1 MKRKPLPPQ
10 DYLLKRLRY
19 EPETGKLYWRER
31 AVEEFP
37 SQRHALTWNT
47 RYANQEAMCT
57 EIKSSGYLQGYIN
70 NVPYIAHRTIFKM
83 LHGTEPY
90 EIDHDDHNRK
100 NNRPNNLVAVT
111 HEKNSQNQTPRKNN
125 TSGCMGVSWQPHA
138 NKWKVK
144 ISNKHI
150 GYANTFEE
158 AVAMREQAM
167 IDHNYHPNHGK

>member
-37 SQRHALTWNT
+37 SRRHALSWNT
-47 RYANQEAMCT
+47 RYAGKEAFNRPMKN
-57 EIKSSGYLQGYIN
+57 EYLVGTIDDSIY
-70 NVPYIAHRTIFKM
+70 VTHRIIFKM
-83 LHGTEPY
+83 LHGWEPV
-90 EIDHDDHNRK
+90 EIDHDDRNRQ
-100 NNRPNNLVAVT
+100 NNRPSNLVASDHVANN
-111 HEKNSQNQTPRKNN
+111 KNQKLRSTN
-125 TSGCMGVSWQPHA
+125 TTGCMGVSWQPHA

-150 GYANTFEE
+150 GYTDTFEE

>member
-10 DYLLKRLRY
+10 EYLLKRLRY

-31 AVEEFP
+31 DISEFP

-57 EIKSSGYLQGYIN
+57 EIKSSGYLQGYID
-70 NVPYIAHRTIFKM
+70 NVPYIAHRIIFKM

-90 EIDHDDHNRK
+90 EIDHDDHNRQ
-100 NNRPNNLVAVT
+100 NNRPHNLVAVT
-111 HEKNSQNQTPRKNN
+111 HEKNSHNQTPRKNN

-150 GYANTFEE
+150 GYADTFEE